1 MNYNL
6 NSNFFSLGIDKFNNN
21 YIDNSNSSKQHRKQK
36 QKYENNNI
44 NYDKLNN
51 ILRKSSHDDNSNN
64 SYHKLNGYNNF
75 LSSPQKSYWKNS
87 NNIRINPKSL
97 APEYYHYQKYLN
109 GSGKNFNNYPSII
122 DSNNSLENNPSSKKK
137 IVFDQDGNLLKSF
150 DYSEEIY
157 KYDKNYT
164 QENYEINFTDIN
176 KNHNSNNSLNLNKQR
191 LLNNKNYNSVN
202 LMKINNMTPQLI
214 HSDNSYNAIMR
225 ISKNKSLKLSKY
237 NTLLSDIRKD
247 IINDYDFFTNDYPIK
262 NENGPISQNSILF
275 IQNEES
281 NSKSKNRFKSWVISN
296 FAHEWEDQPWIM
308 IKCQKYDDLE
318 KETLIS
324 NYSEHSIFEKGKSY
338 SNSIIEN
345 LPLKIAYHSQT
356 IQHIYRNSNN
366 FLEGKTNLYEF
377 PTVSYEVLE
386 EIICYLYYEWF
397 SQYYDKDQDNITLS
411 NSYNKELDIPKYI
424 KDFKFIPKYD
434 YVFLLIEA
442 ALYFELSK
450 LTDICAD
457 YIAKIFDDVDSF
469 YDLPVQLIKRI
480 IKRLN
485 IHQCLHAEQL
495 LKKEKIE
502 NVNIEKI
509 YKKNY
514 LKLLLFNDLQCY
526 KFHSFNNNTLTK
538 PSSFYRKFCIQYLV
552 EQCVKNNSQGKWS
565 TPFNEYIQNLIQNE
579 KESIKELCLT
589 LSEYTIDPILIHTIG
604 TIDKLTLRV
613 EEINQSILENLE
625 ILLNTFTVYERTLTK
640 VPPLEINFDIKWN
653 KKQNSNSNNV
663 DERREENIMKVV
675 NLINNF
681 FNKKFGHQSSSF
693 NNRDGILSLK
703 FSMNDRLIKS
713 NIHKNTTTN
722 TCQIIPSLSYNF
734 FNNEILN
741 ETMESLLLYTNLTTL
756 NLSGIPLNQ
765 TSLTFLLNALSSN
778 KTQSESLDKK
788 MSYSSKLNEYSFN
801 RPIDTSIPTS
811 STHTLISLKQ
821 LSLCQCQLTL
831 PAIEMIINY
840 LEDNDDIDRE
850 ENKKDRKGKGK
861 AVEELDSSSTNT
873 ALSMMI
879 LNSLLTSRNSQ
890 LQLIDLSYNKFPTAM
905 LFQLISAFN
914 NLQPHLRS
922 IDLSGMDL
930 GISCT
935 ELLARNLKSYFS
947 TNTSL
952 NVNNVHSI
960 GGDGSSSNKNIGRA
974 LETLLLSNNK
984 IRPNGLILLMK
995 TILMYTS
1002 IKEIDLSCNLFTDS
1016 ISEEFS
1022 ELFKI
1027 SEGERSLCVLGLA
1040 GYKNDEDNND
1050 TQNCEYLRNMNDY
1063 LNSYNGEDESKF
1075 NTYYGSVSEFDSITN
1090 KYCNKKQESIKNS
1103 KERKIQIEKRSQSQ
1117 EEESKDS
1124 NSNNYYKRNQNNN
1137 DEENFSEF
1145 SFGNLGCQKIIKN
1158 LRYYVHLKALDL
1170 SYQQI
1175 ENNTL
1180 EFLATQLSYLPNL
1193 LFLNIQHNYI
1203 TDKGLTSFMDIIIK
1217 NIKDNNKDIQ
1227 NINKNNLNKNNTRK
1241 DIETIIN
1248 IEYNY
1253 VNFESCKEYIKNFN
1267 CNYKTNYILYA
1278 RNQNNK

>member
-1 MNYNL
+1 
-6 NSNFFSLGIDKFNNN
+6 
-21 YIDNSNSSKQHRKQK
+21 
-36 QKYENNNI
+36 
-44 NYDKLNN
+44 
-51 ILRKSSHDDNSNN
+51 
-64 SYHKLNGYNNF
+64 
-75 LSSPQKSYWKNS
+75 
-87 NNIRINPKSL
+87 
-97 APEYYHYQKYLN
+97 
-109 GSGKNFNNYPSII
+109 
-122 DSNNSLENNPSSKKK
+122 
-137 IVFDQDGNLLKSF
+137 
-150 DYSEEIY
+150 
-157 KYDKNYT
+157 
-164 QENYEINFTDIN
+164 
-176 KNHNSNNSLNLNKQR
+176 
-191 LLNNKNYNSVN
+191 
-202 LMKINNMTPQLI
+202 
-214 HSDNSYNAIMR
+214 
-225 ISKNKSLKLSKY
+225 
-237 NTLLSDIRKD
+237 
-247 IINDYDFFTNDYPIK
+247 
-262 NENGPISQNSILF
+262 
-275 IQNEES
+275 
-281 NSKSKNRFKSWVISN
+281 
-296 FAHEWEDQPWIM
+296 
-308 IKCQKYDDLE
+308 
-318 KETLIS
+318 
-324 NYSEHSIFEKGKSY
+324 
-338 SNSIIEN
+338 
-345 LPLKIAYHSQT
+345 
-356 IQHIYRNSNN
+356 
-366 FLEGKTNLYEF
+366 
-377 PTVSYEVLE
+377 
-386 EIICYLYYEWF
+386 
-397 SQYYDKDQDNITLS
+397 
-411 NSYNKELDIPKYI
+411 
-424 KDFKFIPKYD
+424 
-434 YVFLLIEA
+434 
-442 ALYFELSK
+442 
-450 LTDICAD
+450 
-457 YIAKIFDDVDSF
+457 
-469 YDLPVQLIKRI
+469 
-480 IKRLN
+480 
-485 IHQCLHAEQL
+485 
-495 LKKEKIE
+495 
-502 NVNIEKI
+502 
-509 YKKNY
+509 
-514 LKLLLFNDLQCY
+514 
-526 KFHSFNNNTLTK
+526 
-538 PSSFYRKFCIQYLV
+538 
-552 EQCVKNNSQGKWS
+552 
-565 TPFNEYIQNLIQNE
+565 
-579 KESIKELCLT
+579 
-589 LSEYTIDPILIHTIG
+589 
-604 TIDKLTLRV
+604 
-613 EEINQSILENLE
+613 
-625 ILLNTFTVYERTLTK
+625 
-640 VPPLEINFDIKWN
+640 
-653 KKQNSNSNNV
+653 
-663 DERREENIMKVV
+663 
-675 NLINNF
+675 
-681 FNKKFGHQSSSF
+681 
-693 NNRDGILSLK
+693 
-703 FSMNDRLIKS
+703 MNDRLIKS

-722 TCQIIPSLSYNF
+722 TCQIISSLSYNF

-831 PAIEMIINY
+831 PAIEMIINVIKNKSSLKVLRLADNIKNYQLTTNTIEKY